1 MSSPKVWLLVS
12 LLFMLMGSLASAKT
26 PDWPHYRAIMWVAEV
41 PEDAP
46 LFFERVRE
54 AGCNAC
60 SLFVG
65 MDPQPFVDAEM
76 PFYVENLIRGLYI
89 DSNSPA
95 WKEPW
100 DAYWEHRDPAVL
112 IRRPCFTDPDWYAE
126 ELRNRIE
133 DFVPRYAPYQP
144 FAWDL
149 RDEPSATTFVNPL
162 DLCFSPTCMA
172 AFRNW
177 LKARY
182 GDLTTLNSTWETG
195 FPAWEEV
202 LPFTADEAQARDKA
216 GHLNFAPWSDHL
228 EFRDTLF
235 ADTIRRFAEEVRK
248 RAPEALVGL
257 EGLQMPAAYGGYDY
271 TKLLASLDW
280 AEPYDIGNA
289 RAVTRS
295 FAPEAVVLSTL
306 FETDP
311 KAVGATLWPLLLEGN
326 KGCIVWWS
334 KSAIDTEQ
342 EGYPLTESGQAYKTF
357 FDIATGPLGDRLI
370 AAKRATDPIAVRY
383 SQADIRAWW
392 LIDSRADGA
401 TWMRR
406 FGSYEREHSTSADG
420 RNMAVR
426 LLEDAGF
433 SGFRFVADSAI
444 TEGELVAEGYR
455 VLMLVAPQ
463 AMGVKEAA
471 ALEEFLSEGGS
482 IFCIGDLP
490 SFDEKLRGLPKS
502 PLEEVANHPRFI
514 RLDAADWWAYPLLRL
529 TPPEGHALLQRF
541 TELLAKAGCEPAI
554 SLSLPEGDLPP
565 GVKSWRLE
573 EEGATIVALMRN
585 REAQVTEAM
594 KQRGGNTVLELPLTA
609 RVFLPR
615 GSKVRELITQ
625 KSLPSQ
631 CEVEVSAFEPVLLEV
646 TPPLP

>member
-1 MSSPKVWLLVS
+1 
-12 LLFMLMGSLASAKT
+12 
-26 PDWPHYRAIMWVAEV
+26 MWVAEV

-76 PFYVENLIRGLYI
+76 PFYVENLVRGLYI

-100 DAYWEHRDPAVL
+100 DAYWENRDPSVL
-112 IRRPCFTDPDWYAE
+112 IRKPCFTDPDWYAE

-133 DFVPRYAPYQP
+133 DFVPRYAPYAP

-162 DLCFSPTCMA
+162 DFCFSPTCMA

-182 GDLTTLNSTWETG
+182 GDLTTLNSTWETS
-195 FPAWEEV
+195 FSAWEEV

-216 GHLNFAPWSDHL
+216 GHLNFAPWADHL

-248 RAPEALVGL
+248 RAPGALVGL

-271 TKLLASLDW
+271 TKLLAPLDW

-289 RAVTRS
+289 RAIVRS

-306 FETDP
+306 FETEP
-311 KAVGATLWPLLLEGN
+311 KAVGAALWPLLLEGN

-334 KSAIDTEQ
+334 KSAINTEQ
-342 EGYPLTESGQAYKTF
+342 ESYPLTESGQAYKAF
-357 FDIATGPLGDRLI
+357 FDVATGPLGDRLI
-370 AAKRATDPIAVRY
+370 AAKRAVDPIALRY
-383 SQADIRAWW
+383 SQADIQAWW

-444 TEGELVAEGYR
+444 AEGKLLSEGYR
-455 VLMLVAPQ
+455 VLLLVAPQ
-463 AMGVKEAA
+463 AMGAKEAA
-471 ALEEFLSEGGS
+471 ALKEFLSKGGT

-490 SFDEKLRGLPKS
+490 SFDERLRGLPQS
-502 PLEEVANHPRFI
+502 PLEEVASHPRFI
-514 RLDAADWWAYPLLRL
+514 RLDAAEWWTYPLLRL
-529 TPPEGHALLQRF
+529 TPPKGQALLQRF
-541 TELLAKAGCEPAI
+541 TDLLAKAGCEPAI
-554 SLSLPEGDLPP
+554 SLSLPEGNLPP
-565 GVKSWRLE
+565 GVKCWRLQ

-594 KQRGGNTVLELPLTA
+594 KQLGGNTALELPLTV
-609 RVFLPR
+609 RVFLPE
-615 GSKVRELITQ
+615 GSRVRELITQ

-631 CEVEVSAFEPVLLEV
+631 FEVEVSAFEPVLLEV